1 MTTKE
6 ILSNLHQE
14 GPDTNIF
21 EYILTDG
28 EELTL
33 HELKELNHLGLVYQS
48 EQTEIDYEDQLD
60 DDTLVTKYMNIY
72 YFSRYAPTWPGHQIP
87 S

>member
-60 DDTLVTKYMNIY
+60 DDDTPVTKYMNIY
-72 YFSRYAPTWPGHQIP
+72 YFARYAQPYPIQIP
-87 S
+87 T